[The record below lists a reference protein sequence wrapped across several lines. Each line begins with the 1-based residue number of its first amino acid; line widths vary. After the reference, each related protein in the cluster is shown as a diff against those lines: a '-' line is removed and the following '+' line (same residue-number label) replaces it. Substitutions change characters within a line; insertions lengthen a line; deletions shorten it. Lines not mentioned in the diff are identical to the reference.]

1 MSNEDTYDSEA
12 DALYIEL
19 RKAEASNNVDL
30 EEGVAVDLHAQGHV
44 IGIEV
49 LDASER
55 LTQDELKQLSFETL
69 VLGKKAALSLP

>member
-1 MSNEDTYDSEA
+1 MKITYDPEA

-19 RKAEASNNVDL
+19 RKAEASNSIDV
-30 EEGVAVDLHAQGHV
+30 EEGVVVDLDGDGHV

-49 LDASER
+49 LDASVR
-55 LTQDELKQLSFETL
+55 LTDDELKKLSYENL